1 MAHTVRG
8 EERCDRRRPKRGP
21 AIGEEALRS
30 ASSARRCEDASDLL
44 ARSPAELLE
53 GDEAAAMVVDDAQD
67 PDGDEAE
74 DEDEGEVGAPEL
86 TGASDADP
94 LRPPASRLPE
104 AGHEVPAAD
113 EDAAEGL
120 AGRVEGEDPSGDHSQ
135 LARSEV
141 SLLHMEPDYLLLD
154 VIRGAVPRAVP
165 AEGRRRREAMA
176 EKPARVE
183 AAQRAT
189 PLPDPAREPPP
200 VVVDEEGEPE
210 EELDDGE
217 ADPFVGA

>member
-1 MAHTVRG
+1 
-8 EERCDRRRPKRGP
+8 
-21 AIGEEALRS
+21 
-30 ASSARRCEDASDLL
+30 
-44 ARSPAELLE
+44 
-53 GDEAAAMVVDDAQD
+53 
-67 PDGDEAE
+67 
-74 DEDEGEVGAPEL
+74 
-86 TGASDADP
+86 
-94 LRPPASRLPE
+94 
-104 AGHEVPAAD
+104 
-113 EDAAEGL
+113 
-120 AGRVEGEDPSGDHSQ
+120 
-135 LARSEV
+135 
-141 SLLHMEPDYLLLD
+141 MEPDYLLLD
-154 VIRGAVPRAVP
+154 VIRGAVPGAVP